1 MVRTVKLDLI
11 RPSDMLRVFKGVEEF
26 VFLRDPWLIQFYEG
40 NVRDAVKA
48 GFASVRGLVGE
59 IFLEEDN

>member
-1 MVRTVKLDLI
+1 
-11 RPSDMLRVFKGVEEF
+11 MLRVFKGVEEF